1 MRRREF
7 IAGIG
12 IAAASRMAADVR
24 QATPVIGLLIN
35 ASPDGYALRCL
46 GNPKD
51 ICSGRVLPTLNHA
64 GSGRFGGASSKRVA
78 EQPTARGL
86 LRWLFGPGP

>member
-1 MRRREF
+1 
-7 IAGIG
+7 
-12 IAAASRMAADVR
+12 
-24 QATPVIGLLIN
+24 
-35 ASPDGYALRCL
+35 
-46 GNPKD
+46 
-51 ICSGRVLPTLNHA
+51 LNHA